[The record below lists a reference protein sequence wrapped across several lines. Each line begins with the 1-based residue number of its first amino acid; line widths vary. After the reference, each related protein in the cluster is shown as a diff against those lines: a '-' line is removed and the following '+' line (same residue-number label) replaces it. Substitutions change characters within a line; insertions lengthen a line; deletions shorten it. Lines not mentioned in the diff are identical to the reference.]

1 MRETSWRQDWPHQLE
16 KKSPSLLAL
25 TFERWGSAIV
35 VNEGNEGGFVLSPV
49 EPSNEDMVYLGKPD
63 VDPSS
68 EQDMSDTSTLPEKEE
83 DYGSV
88 PPKIRD
94 ARTNYLCVSKKGV
107 AIEEQY
113 FIDLSI
119 PPPALHILSGA
130 KNLSLYTTSG
140 AVTAD
145 VWVTGNNR
153 LKRVSLKLS
162 SDNGHVCAKL
172 KSLKKKKRTQHDIFY
187 NGESEHRP
195 SLDIELW
202 ANYGDVSISLPRC
215 FRGPIM
221 IRSHHERIAFS
232 SELKKRTPKLSESD
246 VDGVRGAGRRSEE
259 GGKDAERI
267 GGRTPGRAIRGR
279 AAHERAD
286 QVGRRTRAA
295 SDETERVG
303 ELLYG
308 QCEILHERSGKLI
321 TIMSGTGARAPHY
334 DSRGVAC
341 TEINKKL
348 GWSIRASSERKTNS
362 RGPRQTARFRT
373 SSSRERLFVS
383 TSYSRTETKA
393 QGARNRRKIRRNLD
407 PQSTS
412 NMRETSWHPDRSH

>member
-1 MRETSWRQDWPHQLE
+1 
-16 KKSPSLLAL
+16 
-25 TFERWGSAIV
+25 
-35 VNEGNEGGFVLSPV
+35 
-49 EPSNEDMVYLGKPD
+49 MVDLGKPD

-94 ARTNYLCVSKKGV
+94 ARTNYLCVSKQRV

-172 KSLKKKKRTQHDIFY
+172 
-187 NGESEHRP
+187 SEHRP

-232 SELKKRTPKLSESD
+232 SELKKRTPKLSD
-246 VDGVRGAGRRSEE
+246 VDGVRVYFVGDRPRSWRWRGGVGEEGRERRERIAGRT
-259 GGKDAERI
+259 
-267 GGRTPGRAIRGR
+267 TPGRAIRGR

-321 TIMSGTGARAPHY
+321 TIMGARAPHY
-334 DSRGVAC
+334 DSSGSGVYRNQRKAWLVDGN
-341 TEINKKL
+341 EFP
-348 GWSIRASSERKTNS
+348 RAAADSK
-362 RGPRQTARFRT
+362 
-373 SSSRERLFVS
+373 VS
-383 TSYSRTETKA
+383 DLIITGTLVCLHTSYSRTETKA
-393 QGARNRRKIRRNLD
+393 RARGTNAKSGA
-407 PQSTS
+407 T
-412 NMRETSWHPDRSH
+412 